1 MENGIDLSSNAF
13 MLIHGWTAG
22 SRKICL
28 GTNSKHPNPCGYKNG
43 YYRGSVWAVTI
54 RGLIGVF
61 SMGAL
66 IRDPFFGG
74 SWDLVTKVMSTLS
87 GVVSI

>member
-1 MENGIDLSSNAF
+1 MIIG
-13 MLIHGWTAG
+13 
-22 SRKICL
+22 
-28 GTNSKHPNPCGYKNG
+28 
-43 YYRGSVWAVTI
+43 
-54 RGLIGVF
+54 GLIGDF

-74 SWDLVTKVMSTLS
+74 SWDLVTEVMSTLS